1 MNTLLHVLFDNHLI
15 FTYRID
21 ESEDYII
28 FQSLVPIPINFI
40 VQLKNRL
47 FFRYKYI
54 IKVAEE
60 KIEEDLGI
68 GSHKWRVIEITKQIR
83 EATSESIT

>member
-1 MNTLLHVLFDNHLI
+1 MFDNHLI

-28 FQSLVPIPINFI
+28 FQSLVPIPKDFM
-40 VQLKNRL
+40 VKWKNRL

-54 IKVAEE
+54 IKVGEE
-60 KIEEDLGI
+60 RIEEDLGI

>member
-1 MNTLLHVLFDNHLI
+1 MFDNHLI

-28 FQSLVPIPINFI
+28 FQSLVPIPKDFMSKH
-40 VQLKNRL
+40 KNKF

-54 IKVAEE
+54 VRVGEE
-60 KIEEDLGI
+60 KVVEDLGI
-68 GSHKWRVIEITKQIR
+68 GKWRVIEITQWIR
-83 EATSESIT
+83 EATSENIS

>member
-1 MNTLLHVLFDNHLI
+1 MCVLFDNHLI

-28 FQSLVPIPINFI
+28 FQSLVPIPSNFI
-40 VQLKNRL
+40 VKWKNRL

-54 IKVAEE
+54 ISVGKE
-60 KIEEDLGI
+60 KIVEDLGI

-83 EATSESIT
+83 EATSECIT

>member
-1 MNTLLHVLFDNHLI
+1 MCVLFDNHLI

-28 FQSLVPIPINFI
+28 FQSLVPIPNNFI
-40 VQLKNRL
+40 VKWRNRV
-47 FFRYKYI
+47 FFRYKYVI
-54 IKVAEE
+54 RVGKERIV
-60 KIEEDLGI
+60 EDLGI
-68 GSHKWRVIEITKQIR
+68 SNHEWRVIEITKQIR